1 MNGKLIVFEGIDCSG
16 KTTQAKL
23 LKQSIKNCG
32 YACELL
38 SEKHGNDFI
47 EIQSSILHINGLSSI
62 TKALIYNAIR
72 IEHTREILVPALAK
86 NDFVIM
92 DRRELSTY
100 VYQGILGG
108 VNSTT
113 LFQLNNINPNY
124 VEVNCVFLID
134 VSHKIANKRI
144 LDRDKVTGKWN
155 SGTASY
161 YNVFSDYPNLV
172 KIDGEKDEQAVHKEI
187 VNSFNDFFEGKIN
200 ESF

>member
-1 MNGKLIVFEGIDCSG
+1 M
-16 KTTQAKL
+16 
-23 LKQSIKNCG
+23 
-32 YACELL
+32 
-38 SEKHGNDFI
+38 
-47 EIQSSILHINGLSSI
+47 HINGLSSI